1 MGWRDMSAGNLEA
14 WNIDP
19 SGFPRN
25 GTAAE
30 KARFAMAYAILAPSS
45 HNTQPWRFMIFDDE
59 LLVCADRSR
68 SLAVIDP
75 FDRELIISCGA
86 ALFNLRVV
94 FSYFSVP
101 IEITLF
107 PQATDPDILARI
119 VFPRSG
125 SISPD
130 LGQLFDAIKLRVT
143 DRLSFAEEPPP
154 VDLIERIR
162 SAATAEGID
171 ISLVQS
177 EQDRELVAAL
187 VAEADRRQFSDPHFR
202 RELASWIHPS
212 RSDDGMPAYSQGV
225 NPLVDASTSIVA
237 MVIRTFDVGHG
248 VAATHETLARGSP
261 LLVVLSTS
269 IDNSESWLT
278 AGQALARVLL
288 VVAASG
294 FNASFLNQ
302 PVEDAE
308 LRTQLANIVGTARY
322 PQLVLRIGRGPVVPH
337 SPRRPLT
344 DVLA

>member
-1 MGWRDMSAGNLEA
+1 MGAGNLKA
-14 WNIDP
+14 WNIGSSD
-19 SGFPRN
+19 FPRN

-30 KARFAMAYAILAPSS
+30 KARFAIAYAILAPSS
-45 HNTQPWRFMIFDDE
+45 HNTQPWRFVVVDDE

-94 FSYFSVP
+94 FSHFAIP
-101 IEITLF
+101 IEITTF
-107 PQATDPDILARI
+107 PQASDPDILARV

-130 LGQLFDAIKLRVT
+130 LGQLFDAMTLRVT
-143 DRLSFAEEPPP
+143 NRSSFAAEPPP
-154 VDLIERIR
+154 ADLVERVG
-162 SAATAEGID
+162 SAATAEGCD
-171 ISLVQS
+171 INLVQS
-177 EQDRELVAAL
+177 EKDRERVAAL

-212 RSDDGMPAYSQGV
+212 RSNDGMPAYSQGV
-225 NPLVDASTSIVA
+225 NPLVDASTPIVA
-237 MVIRTFDVGHG
+237 MVIRTFDVGQG
-248 VAATHETLARGSP
+248 VAATHEALARGSP
-261 LLVVLSTS
+261 LIVVLSTPR
-269 IDNSESWLT
+269 DNNESWLAT
-278 AGQALARVLL
+278 GQALARVLL

-294 FNASFLNQ
+294 FNASYLNQ
-302 PVEDAE
+302 PIEVPE
-308 LRTQLANIVGTARY
+308 LRMRLAKVAKTARY
-322 PQLVLRIGRGPVVPH
+322 PQLVLRIGRGPAVPH